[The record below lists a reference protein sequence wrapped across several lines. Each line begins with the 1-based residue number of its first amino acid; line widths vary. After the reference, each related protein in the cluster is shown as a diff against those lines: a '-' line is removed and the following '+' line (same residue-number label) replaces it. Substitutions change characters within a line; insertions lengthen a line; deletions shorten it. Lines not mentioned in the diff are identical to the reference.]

1 MVRITKISAGTLLLI
16 LSIILMIK
24 SGFEN
29 FIAALVGTGA
39 IGGAA
44 GILLAITY
52 IIAAAIYIL
61 TNRTYSIVPDAVSF
75 VILILGGLM
84 GLFNSNLPDTKFL
97 VIWSWVG
104 IIIGAIVLIISIVDL
119 IMNPAPAEDEEPDNG
134 YNDEYANNGFDQPQN
149 GYPQQLFGQQGQFQ
163 QQPMNQMQGQPQY
176 GQQGQQQFNQPNPYQ
191 QPANNQFNN
200 QQGYPQQP
208 NNFQPAPQNNQY
220 NQYGARQ
227 AQPNNQF
234 NRQNNNQ
241 FNNQM
246 NGMNQPQNP
255 YGQNQMQNQRQLP
268 SGQFNP
274 RNNMNNH
281 QSLSQQF
288 PQQRQQTN
296 YPAPNNNGQFGG
308 NQFNNNNQNNQFGTP
323 APNNQMNNNQFGN
336 QPQNPQQNQYPS
348 NNNGSNGSYG
358 FSNYDPSQSRSRR

>member
-104 IIIGAIVLIISIVDL
+104 IVIGAIVLIISIVDL
-119 IMNPAPAEDEEPDNG
+119 IMNPAPAEDDEPDNG
-134 YNDEYANNGFDQPQN
+134 YNNEYGNNGFDQQN
-149 GYPQQLFGQQGQFQ
+149 NYAQPNQQFGQQGQFN

-176 GQQGQQQFNQPNPYQ
+176 NQQQFPQQNPYQ
-191 QPANNQFNN
+191 ANNQFNN
-200 QQGYPQQP
+200 QPYQNQSY
-208 NNFQPAPQNNQY
+208 QPAPQND
-220 NQYGARQ
+220 QYGARSN
-227 AQPNNQF
+227 NNQF

-246 NGMNQPQNP
+246 NGMNQPQN
-255 YGQNQMQNQRQLP
+255 YGQNQMQPQNPMQNQQRQLP

-274 RNNMNNH
+274 RNNMNRPNPN
-281 QSLSQQF
+281 QQQF
-288 PQQRQQTN
+288 PQQNQSMN
-296 YPAPNNNGQFGG
+296 YPAPSNNGQFTG
-308 NQFNNNNQNNQFGTP
+308 NQFNNNQNNQFGNP
-323 APNNQMNNNQFGN
+323 MPNNQMNNNQFN
-336 QPQNPQQNQYPS
+336 NQYPNA
-348 NNNGSNGSYG
+348 NNSSNGSYG
-358 FSNYDPSQSRSRR
+358 FPNYDPSQSRSRR